1 MDSHSP
7 GGNAKTTGKTES
19 ANFASSCSDSPPVQ
33 ESPYS
38 NFLNNLSPLELKKA
52 AAVPQGFIGINSP
65 PLVFTSPRITL
76 PRDAHILKRP
86 QVLQLSTE
94 ESPQHN
100 VRAKSPQDKKS
111 EPVLVTDNDEDFV
124 VKDFAEAQP
133 SNSPICVDGFLV
145 DPFMVDC
152 ANSTC
157 SVDAHGKE
165 VDSGSPSDITPLQF
179 ITSDHEQNHDA
190 DEHIGNALDSGAPL
204 EKSKYVMKKMEIK
217 EKLHDG
223 ERSPNLSSNV
233 ISDKS
238 GLQFALFLYIDQD
251 TKMQGAGGSN
261 EDKFDNATNSI
272 SESFSTT
279 HAYQDCD
286 NNAGASASYFASTHN
301 SEIIPTQR
309 GLLRRCLFDEA
320 RPDISST
327 RSGSYSSNIMSSVLS
342 ATSAKLEGL
351 NLTRANSSAVSIK
364 NKVQELSKPID
375 ANVPPRTG
383 ANFPLIASR
392 PLGIGLHL
400 NSVVSGKKIGHI
412 ATSSAEPT
420 VHHLIIQGT
429 KSTLF
434 ETCHVLDSTKSCLRV
449 ETVQSSNEG
458 SKDDSD
464 ASIIHST
471 PTSESPHDS
480 GGQNPLMPLEHSA
493 DTSAKRKL
501 SSEHAESQDP
511 NDQMSPMKRRQKES
525 VTSTSDG
532 CKRCNCRK
540 SKCLKLYCECFAA
553 GLYCSEPCACQ
564 GCFNRPEY
572 QDKVNYT
579 RKQIESRNPSA
590 FAPKIVESANQFLEN
605 DVVESPCIIVAFTKA
620 NVGCSDNCR
629 CEGCKNVYGTKQ
641 GYGLSKPLLS
651 NRVSDGISGEEKFEV
666 LAADDGSFLMD
677 LHNPHS
683 LTPMTPAFEFSDHG
697 KGPPK
702 SRLPLPKILSSPG
715 SDITTLLSVES
726 KHSGD
731 ADSSIMQIS
740 SAGTLESGM
749 NNCITERSCREMV
762 DGFSPRRDSLL
773 NLSHLTPRLA
783 HPVVTSSSSS
793 SSSSSKARNSIS
805 TRGSRIVLVSKSGQ
819 EPSSSRTSLQGRI
832 SPITPITDV
841 LLNNKSGKDLNS
853 STRHSGVSEDDTPE
867 ILKEASTPTKSIN
880 VSSPNRKRVSPPHS
894 WARSSSSVCLKSGRK
909 FILKAVPSFPPLTPC
924 IDRGGSKN
932 SNITDIQDDS
942 RDK

>member
-233 ISDKS
+233 ISDVS
-238 GLQFALFLYIDQD
+238 VDQILQIQQCQD
-251 TKMQGAGGSN
+251 LTTRGAGGSN

-327 RSGSYSSNIMSSVLS
+327 RSGSYS
-342 ATSAKLEGL
+342 
-351 NLTRANSSAVSIK
+351 R
-364 NKVQELSKPID
+364 
-375 ANVPPRTG
+375 
-383 ANFPLIASR
+383 
-392 PLGIGLHL
+392 
-400 NSVVSGKKIGHI
+400 
-412 ATSSAEPT
+412 
-420 VHHLIIQGT
+420 
-429 KSTLF
+429 
-434 ETCHVLDSTKSCLRV
+434 
-449 ETVQSSNEG
+449 

-511 NDQMSPMKRRQKES
+511 NDQMSPMKRRKKES

-880 VSSPNRKRVSPPHS
+880 D
-894 WARSSSSVCLKSGRK
+894 
-909 FILKAVPSFPPLTPC
+909 ILC
-924 IDRGGSKN
+924 DIDDVTFAGTVN
-932 SNITDIQDDS
+932 QEDIF
-942 RDK
+942 